1 MAQWTCALCDQEH
14 DEIPMDVAYA
24 KPQHYFEIPEDQR
37 EQRVWFNQETNA
49 DLCVIDGVSFLIRC
63 YLPIPVEGGREF
75 RHGVWVLV
83 DEPAFSKYLTIEGDG
98 SSEPP
103 FKGNLSSEIPG
114 YPSTFLMDAEVQLGE
129 PSQRPSVRAK
139 QDDHLLT
146 VEQQQGISMSR
157 VHELVRAA
165 LPKLFE

>member
-1 MAQWTCALCDQEH
+1 MGNWTCALCQQEH

-24 KPQHYFEIPEDQR
+24 RPQHYFEIPEDQR
-37 EQRVWFNQETNA
+37 EQRAWFNQDTNA
-49 DLCVIDGVSFLIRC
+49 DLCVIDGVKFLIRC
-63 YLPIPVEGGREF
+63 YLPIPVEADREF

-83 DEPAFSKYLTIEGDG
+83 DESAFRKYLTIEGDG
-98 SSEPP
+98 STEPP
-103 FKGNLSSEIPG
+103 LECQLSSEIPG
-114 YPSTFLMDAEVQLGE
+114 YPSTFMLDAEIQLGE

-139 QDDHLLT
+139 QRGHLLT
-146 VEQQQGISMSR
+146 DEQKEGISMAR